1 MAWPR
6 DVVVAGVGT
15 TDFAA
20 LAAPSPQP
28 RSAYELG
35 GAALRAA
42 LHDCSLPKEEIDTLI
57 CVRLPSYQ
65 QVALEN
71 GLSGVR
77 AAWSLEGTGRMAG
90 IALQQ
95 AFDAVRTGRARAVAI
110 VYGNNGRSAGERYGG
125 TFDDASPAAWE
136 AMHGMTSVGAQA
148 AMMHRRHQ
156 HEFATP
162 AEGLAAVAIAIRHHA
177 ALNPQAVLRKPLDLP
192 AYRASAFVA
201 EPLRR
206 ADYCLIN
213 DGGVALVVTDR
224 ARGEQLRQP
233 PVRIRASATAC
244 HLAAQYASQDFYHR
258 ACQAVAADVASQ
270 CGLAA
275 HEVDCLQVY
284 DNFTPIVLYA
294 LEGFGCCERGQA
306 GHWVQGGRIELGGEL
321 PLNTA
326 GGHLAEGYMQ
336 GFALQAE
343 AVRQVRGECGTRQV
357 AGCRT
362 AQYICVAPVLSAQVF
377 SL

>member
-1 MAWPR
+1 MAGPR
-6 DVVVAGVGT
+6 DVAVAGVAT

-20 LAAPSPQP
+20 LAGPSQPP
-28 RSAYELG
+28 RSAYDIG
-35 GAALRAA
+35 GMALRAA
-42 LHDCSLPKEEIDTLI
+42 LDDCGLPRDEIDALI

-65 QVALEN
+65 QVATEN
-71 GLSGVR
+71 GLTGLR
-77 AAWSLEGTGRMAG
+77 MAWSLEGTGRMAG
-90 IALQQ
+90 VAMQQ
-95 AFDAVRTGRARAVAI
+95 ATDAVASGRARAVAI

-125 TFDDASPAAWE
+125 AFDDSSPAAYE
-136 AMHGMTSVGAQA
+136 SMYGMTSVGAQA

-156 HEFATP
+156 HEFGTP
-162 AEGLAAVAIAIRHHA
+162 EEGLAAVAINARRNA
-177 ALNPQAVLRKPLDLP
+177 ALNPHAVLRKPLDLP
-192 AYRASAFVA
+192 AYRASPYVA

-213 DGGVALVVTDR
+213 DGAVAFVLTDAAR
-224 ARGEQLRQP
+224 AARLAKP
-233 PVRIRASATAC
+233 PVRVRASATAC
-244 HLAAQYASQDFYHR
+244 HLTPQYASRDFYHQ
-258 ACQAVAADVASQ
+258 ACQAVAAEVAAQ

-275 HEVDCLQVY
+275 QQVDCLQVY

-306 GHWVQGGRIELGGEL
+306 GRWVQGGRIELGGEL

-326 GGHLAEGYMQ
+326 GGHLSEGYMQ

-343 AVRQVRGECGTRQV
+343 AVRQVRGECGVRQV
-357 AGCRT
+357 PGCRT
-362 AQYICVAPVLSAQVF
+362 AQYVCVAPVLSSQVY